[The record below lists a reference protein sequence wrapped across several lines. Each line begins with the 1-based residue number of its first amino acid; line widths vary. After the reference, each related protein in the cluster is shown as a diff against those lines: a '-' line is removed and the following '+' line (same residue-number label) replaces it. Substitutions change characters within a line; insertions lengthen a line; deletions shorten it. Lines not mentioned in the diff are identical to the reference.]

1 MSVDRQDPFL
11 VDHPLTRDRMDLLRR
26 RIAEAKSGNGD
37 LPPGM
42 EAAFLLVRA
51 KLDGFLSIPGTV
63 LRAYPQSDQSAPA
76 LYARAAAEHRLTHDD
91 DALALM
97 NRLVAQQPAN
107 PWFRELRG
115 QILFE
120 SGHPRDAIPDY
131 REAVRLRPEQPLLH
145 QGLAQAM
152 GESGDR
158 NQLRPAIEQLEI
170 ARRQDA
176 DDPDIWHLLGL
187 YWGQFGD
194 LGQANLALA
203 EEAMLTGDVIAAKRF
218 SRLAAE
224 SLPQGPLRLRALDI
238 GNAMKRENR
247 P

>member
-131 REAVRLRPEQPLLH
+131 REAVRLRP
-145 QGLAQAM
+145 
-152 GESGDR
+152 D
-158 NQLRPAIEQLEI
+158 QLRPAIEQLEI